1 MGSVMIIKKCTVA
14 EILDPSNSYMIEE
27 YAEECSINLL
37 TKPKAQFETYA
48 KLEFTGTI
56 ECFGA
61 YVEDKLIGFVAVIK
75 SSLPHYGVDVLIIE
89 SIFVLK
95 AYRRGY
101 TGLKLIKHVEL
112 LAKNKNASSVFLS
125 APTNSILSEICP
137 KLGFE
142 ATNIVFCKKISNE

>member
-1 MGSVMIIKKCTVA
+1 MGAVVIIKRCTVA

-27 YAEECSINLL
+27 YAEECSIHLL
-37 TKPKAQFETYA
+37 SKPNAQFETYA
-48 KLEFTGTI
+48 KLEFAGAI

-61 YVEDKLIGFVAVIK
+61 YIGEKLIGFVCVMI
-75 SSLPHYGVDVLIIE
+75 SNLPHYGCNVLIIE

-95 AYRRGY
+95 AYRRGR
-101 TGLKLIKHVEL
+101 TGLELIKHVEL

-125 APTNSILSEICP
+125 APNGSVLSEICP